1 MTPTPSFTSVTDAL
15 NTLDSLG
22 TAGESHGLL
31 CALLSFN
38 NKIREQAWV
47 DSLLSSHIEPSDA
60 KAQQAYKLL
69 TELFQVTHKAFAEED
84 FDFPILLPDDDL
96 PLEDRIDALSEWC
109 QGYLTGLHLLGV
121 KLDNPAF
128 APDLKEALD
137 DLLAISQVELTP
149 EDQKD
154 AESEVRFMQ
163 LVEHVK
169 AAVLVVSGEFQ
180 LAVAQRE
187 HETVH

>member
-1 MTPTPSFTSVTDAL
+1 MTLPSFTDVSDAL
-15 NTLDSLG
+15 TTLSSLG

-31 CALLSFN
+31 CALLSFSS
-38 NKIREQAWV
+38 KIRENAWV
-47 DSLLSSHIEPSDA
+47 DSLLSSHIEPSDT

-69 TELFQVTHKAFAEED
+69 TELFKITSQAFQETD

-96 PLEDRIDALSEWC
+96 PLEDRIDGLAEWC
-109 QGYLTGLHLLGV
+109 QGYLTGLHLLGM
-121 KLDNPAF
+121 KLDNPTF
-128 APDLKEALD
+128 SPDLKEALD

-154 AESEVRFMQ
+154 PESEVRYMQ

-169 AAVLVVSGEFQ
+169 AAVLMISSELKEN
-180 LAVAQRE
+180 LAHRDS
-187 HETVH
+187 ETVH